1 MAFIMSIPIIIFLRM
16 VLSLYLNEAGLVIPF
31 TGILEKKVILILI
44 RYSANFVNR
53 CLFQNDRSEI
63 PSFSMKPM
71 LSEDM
76 CIPVRGGDPFRV
88 SSERRQKVPL
98 PSFLRISFA
107 IFDVAPV

>member
-1 MAFIMSIPIIIFLRM
+1 
-16 VLSLYLNEAGLVIPF
+16 
-31 TGILEKKVILILI
+31 
-44 RYSANFVNR
+44 
-53 CLFQNDRSEI
+53 
-63 PSFSMKPM
+63 MKPM